1 MVKNTILVQSK
12 KNESIYRKW
21 SYNSCQS
28 RSTRCRKAADR
39 IIKKQ
44 YLKIVHRLNTALLTT
59 DCITEINNSKDLHV
73 VMPMYNLIE
82 YSDNYSETFG
92 NLYLFCRDEP
102 NNIITD
108 FKSKVLDNTDN
119 EGNINPKIA
128 VQLNNLSN
136 FWRTLERHLINC
148 EINLLVLT
156 CKLYNF

>member
-1 MVKNTILVQSK
+1 MQKSRRQNNKKAIFKNCAPFKYCI
-12 KNESIYRKW
+12 
-21 SYNSCQS
+21 
-28 RSTRCRKAADR
+28 
-39 IIKKQ
+39 
-44 YLKIVHRLNTALLTT
+44 T

-108 FKSKVLDNTDN
+108 SKSFKFKSKFLDNTDN

>member
-1 MVKNTILVQSK
+1 
-12 KNESIYRKW
+12 
-21 SYNSCQS
+21 
-28 RSTRCRKAADR
+28 
-39 IIKKQ
+39 
-44 YLKIVHRLNTALLTT
+44 
-59 DCITEINNSKDLHV
+59 
-73 VMPMYNLIE
+73 MPMYNLIE

-92 NLYLFCRDEP
+92 NLYLFSRDEP
-102 NNIITD
+102 NNIVTD
-108 FKSKVLDNTDN
+108 SKSFKFKLKFLDNTDN

>member
-1 MVKNTILVQSK
+1 
-12 KNESIYRKW
+12 
-21 SYNSCQS
+21 
-28 RSTRCRKAADR
+28 
-39 IIKKQ
+39 
-44 YLKIVHRLNTALLTT
+44 
-59 DCITEINNSKDLHV
+59 
-73 VMPMYNLIE
+73 MPIYNLIE

-108 FKSKVLDNTDN
+108 SKSFKFKSKFLDNTDN

-156 CKLYNF
+156 CKLYNFWM